1 MNLKVL
7 IAALRAGQELP
18 HTTGVKWSGIAVT
31 AVSLVLTALSGLA
44 LSRGWI
50 QADIPPEQI
59 YELSSIL
66 VCVVLVALGYIQAA
80 TTPRVGLLPPDRH
93 DPPAGR
99 PDERLRG
106 DELSPDTDDQSQSAA
121 QSGRPSAQRKR
132 KPIVD
137 GPFGF

>member
-18 HTTGVKWSGIAVT
+18 HSTGVKWAGLAFT
-31 AVSLVLTALSGLA
+31 GVSLALTALAGVA
-44 LSRGWI
+44 FSRGWI

-59 YELSSIL
+59 YELSSLL
-66 VCVVLVALGYIQAA
+66 VSIALGVLGFVQAA

-99 PDERLRG
+99 PTEQLR
-106 DELSPDTDDQSQSAA
+106 DELSSDVDDQPAPTS
-121 QSGRPSAQRKR
+121 QSGRQPAQRER
-132 KPIVD
+132 KIVD